1 MSGCEVRFA
10 PRLQDGQPRR
20 GLPGVQVPYHKSG
33 CGLGLELA
41 EPGFGVPGEEGKRRR
56 CPNNCG
62 GKRKGLCR

>member
-1 MSGCEVRFA
+1 MVVSAIE
-10 PRLQDGQPRR
+10 DGSNT
-20 GLPGVQVPYHKSG
+20 LPLSRVQVPYHKSG